1 MPIPNN
7 SSKCLSGI
15 TFVIKCTFPALKR
28 ADAKKLI
35 EQYGGKLAS
44 SVTKSTNIAIM
55 GYDDEFTKNLE
66 EARKKGIPIT
76 DQEGL
81 FKFINDHD
89 PTKKEENPKNP
100 NDILEEK
107 PNNQNNILE
116 ENSKNQND
124 ILEENSKNQNDIL
137 EEKPNNQNDM
147 LDENSK
153 NQNDMLDEKPIN
165 NPEIKQYIEC
175 MQKLQSNLIDYLD
188 DNNNVEEK
196 YELLKSEIDDQKTAE
211 DKYSLT
217 NFLHLLS
224 CIADNHH
231 RESDFF
237 SKIEQIILLIKE
249 GIVSQFSKSE
259 IFTIFKNN
267 KRILL
272 FLFTENILTFDKFI
286 VEEIITDKYAER
298 CYPQYFQLEM
308 KPFLHEIKNND
319 EWLK

>member
-1 MPIPNN
+1 
-7 SSKCLSGI
+7 
-15 TFVIKCTFPALKR
+15 
-28 ADAKKLI
+28 
-35 EQYGGKLAS
+35 
-44 SVTKSTNIAIM
+44 M
-55 GYDDEFTKNLE
+55 GHDDEFTKNLE

-81 FKFINDHD
+81 FKFIND

-107 PNNQNNILE
+107 PNNQN
-116 ENSKNQND
+116 
-124 ILEENSKNQNDIL
+124 DIL
-137 EEKPNNQNDM
+137 EEKTNNQNDM
-147 LDENSK
+147 LDENSN

-165 NPEIKQYIEC
+165 NPEIKQYFEC

-237 SKIEQIILLIKE
+237 SKLEQIILLIKE

-259 IFTIFKNN
+259 IFKNN

-319 EWLK
+319 EWLKQIKKEKQEEFIENREKGENEDEICKIIQKDSIDEFISLVSQTDYRLSSKATSSIYETNLLLTERGASLIEYAAFY